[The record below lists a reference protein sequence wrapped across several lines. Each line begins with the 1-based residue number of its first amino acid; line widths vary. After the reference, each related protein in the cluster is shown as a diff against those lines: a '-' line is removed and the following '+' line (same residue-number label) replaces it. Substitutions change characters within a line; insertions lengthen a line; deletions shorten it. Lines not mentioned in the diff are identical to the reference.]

1 MSTKVYIAGKMSGL
15 PKFNFPAFIEAAAT
29 MRALGFEVV
38 SPNEQDTPE
47 VQAAA
52 MVSPDGKMMADGTI
66 GGLTWGDILAKD
78 VKLLADSDFDG
89 IVFLPGWE
97 KSNGAKLEA
106 IVGLLKGF
114 SFAEFVAGTPI
125 MRDREWVKA
134 KLHANL

>member
-1 MSTKVYIAGKMSGL
+1 
-15 PKFNFPAFIEAAAT
+15 
-29 MRALGFEVV
+29 
-38 SPNEQDTPE
+38 
-47 VQAAA
+47 
-52 MVSPDGKMMADGTI
+52 
-66 GGLTWGDILAKD
+66 LAKD